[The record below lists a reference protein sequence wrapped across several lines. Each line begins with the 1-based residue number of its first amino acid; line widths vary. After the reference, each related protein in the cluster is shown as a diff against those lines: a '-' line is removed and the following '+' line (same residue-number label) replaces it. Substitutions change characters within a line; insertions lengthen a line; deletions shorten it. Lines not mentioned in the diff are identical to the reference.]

1 MKAMKCELCGSNDL
15 IKKDGL
21 YECQYCQTKYTPDEA
36 KKLLVEITGEVTV
49 KNMGDIDSYLK
60 LAQSANEAKNYKD
73 TENYCNKILEIDINN
88 YETWLMKGSAV
99 GWQSTI
105 ANIRTL
111 ESVKCFEN
119 AITYAPDDKKEE
131 VTNTSI
137 AEIKKLLE
145 SLGNLACSFFDDNP
159 TDYNAKTILDVIPK
173 IISDINQFV
182 SFANADFN
190 DVMTQL
196 GKNIDKTV
204 MRTYHNK
211 ILVEYNGSNKRP
223 SQYQFEEFITITM
236 CSVYLEESAIACIV
250 GESDEDKK
258 TKIGIYQ
265 NEIEILE
272 ARGKACSWTKTYN
285 GGFESWQKEYTL
297 NKEAKKENANMINEI
312 RQKIKDLNP
321 EGKITAPT
329 HENESNIERKHKNV
343 GWWIVF
349 SLFVINI
356 LGGTSTYPA
365 GTLVIFTLI
374 ALICCPPL
382 IDKLK
387 SKGYSIS
394 TKARIW
400 AIFILFFIASIIT
413 GSSTLTK

>member
-21 YECQYCQTKYTPDEA
+21 YVCQYCQTKYTPEEA

-49 KNMGDIDSYLK
+49 KNMGDIESYMK

-105 ANIRTL
+105 ANTRTL

-119 AITYAPDDKKEE
+119 AITYAPDEKKEE
-131 VTNTSI
+131 VTNISI
-137 AEIKKLLE
+137 NEMKKLLE
-145 SLGNLACSFFDDNP
+145 SLGNLACSFFADNP
-159 TDYNAKTILDVIPK
+159 TDYNAKTILETIPK

-190 DVMTQL
+190 DVMTKV

-204 MRTYHNK
+204 MHTYRNK
-211 ILVEYNGSNKRP
+211 ILGEYNGSNKRP
-223 SQYQFEEFITITM
+223 SQYQFEEFITITL
-236 CSVYLEESAIACIV
+236 CSVYLEDSAIACIV
-250 GESDEDKK
+250 GDTDEDKK
-258 TKIGIYQ
+258 AKIGIYK

-297 NKEAKKENANMINEI
+297 NKDAKKENANMISEI
-312 RQKIKDLNP
+312 RQKIKDLDP
-321 EGKITAPT
+321 ENKIKVSAQKDT
-329 HENESNIERKHKNV
+329 SNVEKKQKNV
-343 GWWIVF
+343 GWWITF
-349 SLFVINI
+349 SIFVINI
-356 LGGTSTYPA
+356 LGGTAVYPA

-374 ALICCPPL
+374 ALICCPPF
-382 IDKLK
+382 INKLK
-387 SKGYSIS
+387 DQGYSIT

-400 AIFILFFIASIIT
+400 AIVILFVIASIIT
-413 GSSTLTK
+413 GSSTPAK